1 MKNRYIVIF
10 DGICNFCNGSVNF
23 IIKRDPKGVFSF
35 APMQSEIAQELM
47 QKHKIEKEE
56 LDTFLL
62 FKNGSVYDRSDAA
75 LEITRNLTGFW
86 HLFQIFKILPK
97 AIRDGLYNLFARNRY
112 ALFGKRDSCMI
123 PAPEIR
129 KRFIE

>member
-56 LDTFLL
+56 LDTSLL

-123 PAPEIR
+123 PTPEIR

>member
-123 PAPEIR
+123 PTPEIR

>member
-1 MKNRYIVIF
+1 
-10 DGICNFCNGSVNF
+10 
-23 IIKRDPKGVFSF
+23 
-35 APMQSEIAQELM
+35 MQSEIAQELM

-123 PAPEIR
+123 PTPEIR

>member
-97 AIRDGLYNLFARNRY
+97 ANRDGLYNLFARNRY

-123 PAPEIR
+123 PTPEIR

>member
-97 AIRDGLYNLFARNRY
+97 AIRDGLYNLFARKRY

-123 PAPEIR
+123 PTPEIR